1 MELLHRFAPSS
12 PPQTADTPA
21 QWRAQWP
28 DLGHSN
34 LAPFDL
40 AVRAGQ
46 AADRLA
52 WAFGGGYQAAIR
64 ALQPQLLRGADTGS
78 LCATEATGNRPRDI
92 QSAVRQAADG
102 SLRLTG
108 SKRWSTM
115 SPVATLLFVLVRDER
130 HASGDDAPTRPSLK
144 LLCVPA
150 NAPGVTIRAMPATA
164 FTPELPHAEI
174 SFDNV
179 PLQAANVLPGDGWS
193 DHVKPFRTLEDIF
206 VSAACLAHLVRVANA
221 QAWPRAVVED
231 SLNALCALQ
240 TLASQAPSAPAVHLA
255 LAGTLR
261 TVTQIHAAIDAHC
274 AQAPASAANL
284 AWQRDRTLFGIA
296 GKTRDLR
303 TERAW
308 TQLGA

>member
-1 MELLHRFAPSS
+1 MQLLHHFPPSS
-12 PPQTADTPA
+12 PPQTADTAA
-21 QWRAQWP
+21 QWRALWP
-28 DLGHSN
+28 ALGNLN

-40 AVRAGQ
+40 AVRAGL

-78 LCATEATGNRPRDI
+78 LCATEASGNRPRDI

-102 SLRLTG
+102 SLHLAG

-115 SPVATLLFVLVRDER
+115 SPVASLLFVLARDER
-130 HASGDDAPTRPSLK
+130 DASADDRTRPALK
-144 LLCVPA
+144 LLRVPA

-179 PLQAANVLPGDGWS
+179 PLQAADVLPGDGWS

-206 VSAACLAHLVRVANA
+206 VSAACLAHLVRVAHA
-221 QAWPRAVVED
+221 EAWPRAVVED

-240 TLASQAPSAPAVHLA
+240 TLASQAPSSPAVHLA

-261 TVTQIHAAIDAHC
+261 TITQVYAAIDAHC

-284 AWQRDRTLFGIA
+284 AWQRDRSLFGIA

-308 TQLGA
+308 AQLGA